1 MSEVINNMK
10 TRRSIRKYKP
20 DMIPEDVLN
29 RIIEAGTYA
38 ATGMGKQSPIII
50 AVTNK
55 EIRDKFSKM
64 NAEIM
69 GVDSDPFYG
78 APVVLIVL
86 ADKARPTYVY
96 DGSLVMGNLML
107 AAHAEGIGS
116 CWIQGRNREAADG
129 SSSEEYLRELLHFPQ
144 RLRLEA
150 SLSLG
155 MPAATPAPH
164 SLEELKTE
172 KVHEEAMDAHL
183 LVNVRYTLKPG
194 TREEFLKKFEEIEAA
209 PCSRKEPGNLRY
221 DYFCPEDDA
230 DAMCLIEEW
239 TDTEAQK
246 IHGATPHYQK
256 LAALK
261 KEYVLHMDLVKT
273 YIDSIPPAVTS
284 E

>member
-1 MSEVINNMK
+1 MNTMSAEQTRVSYENMRVNLELSWRFYQMSEVINNMK

-20 DMIPEDVLN
+20 DIIPDDVLN

-116 CWIQGRNREAADG
+116 CWIHRAK
-129 SSSEEYLRELLHFPQ
+129 EEFESAEGKAFLK
-144 RLRLEA
+144 
-150 SLSLG
+150 SLG
-155 MPAATPAPH
+155 IEGDYEGIGHCVLGYTDGEEPKAMP
-164 SLEELKTE
+164 
-172 KVHEEAMDAHL
+172 
-183 LVNVRYTLKPG
+183 
-194 TREEFLKKFEEIEAA
+194 
-209 PCSRKEPGNLRY
+209 RKEN
-221 DYFCPEDDA
+221 
-230 DAMCLIEEW
+230 
-239 TDTEAQK
+239 
-246 IHGATPHYQK
+246 
-256 LAALK
+256 
-261 KEYVLHMDLVKT
+261 YVYCVK
-273 YIDSIPPAVTS
+273 
-284 E
+284 

>member
-1 MSEVINNMK
+1 MNTMSAEQTQVSYENARVNLELSWRFYQMSEVINNMK

-96 DGSLVMGNLML
+96 DGSLVIGNLML

-116 CWIQGRNREAADG
+116 CWIHRAK
-129 SSSEEYLRELLHFPQ
+129 EEFESAEGKAFLK
-144 RLRLEA
+144 
-150 SLSLG
+150 SLG
-155 MPAATPAPH
+155 IEGDYEGIGHCVLGYTDGEEPKAMP
-164 SLEELKTE
+164 
-172 KVHEEAMDAHL
+172 
-183 LVNVRYTLKPG
+183 
-194 TREEFLKKFEEIEAA
+194 
-209 PCSRKEPGNLRY
+209 RKEN
-221 DYFCPEDDA
+221 
-230 DAMCLIEEW
+230 
-239 TDTEAQK
+239 
-246 IHGATPHYQK
+246 
-256 LAALK
+256 
-261 KEYVLHMDLVKT
+261 YVYCVK
-273 YIDSIPPAVTS
+273 
-284 E
+284 